1 MDQLEGEKRDDSKKE
16 ISLREE
22 LRNAMKYKEEA
33 QTSAR
38 AVEELKRKYEQL
50 VKDLKRRTDQLE
62 ALQEEKTILQF
73 DLDTKVR
80 ELASR

>member
-1 MDQLEGEKRDDSKKE
+1 
-16 ISLREE
+16 
-22 LRNAMKYKEEA
+22 MKYKEEA
-33 QTSAR
+33 QTSTR
-38 AVEELKRKYEQL
+38 AVEELKRKNEQL